1 MHFHSCNTSYHKQIA
16 FVFVFFAET
25 QTVPKI
31 NIRRDGAYVHFRPFS
46 LYICFLIRSIYLQAV
61 DEILIFVFVCPS
73 QLDLWHYLYFILRTN
88 LKIIVRFLH
97 VHSHIF
103 IFQSSM
109 SSICNKDISN
119 ICLNITCRVTCIDY
133 VYLARYLFLL
143 CVGISIYTY
152 IEYYYQLKWIFIH
165 LYIIGTVYKYH
176 RYDIQIS
183 QVRYIDI
190 IGTVYRYHRYRIY
203 IYIIGTVYIYHSFT
217 IIRR

>member
-46 LYICFLIRSIYLQAV
+46 LYICLLIRSIYLYAV

-73 QLDLWHYLYFILRTN
+73 PLDLWHYLYFILRTN

-109 SSICNKDISN
+109 SSICNNDISN

-143 CVGISIYTY
+143 CVGISIHT
-152 IEYYYQLKWIFIH
+152 LN
-165 LYIIGTVYKYH
+165 IITSRNGFL
-176 RYDIQIS
+176 
-183 QVRYIDI
+183 
-190 IGTVYRYHRYRIY
+190 Y
-203 IYIIGTVYIYHSFT
+203 IYIS
-217 IIRR
+217 